1 MNPSAV
7 TLTDETGR
15 TLACEIERS
24 AAIDGTEYLLLH
36 PVDNPVRIFAWES
49 ETETESTLVEIE
61 DPELAE
67 IYETAKAVLAE
78 KNLVLQDSAYTL
90 TVVGDLPE
98 AIDEEDVVQID
109 VEGEDETEEF
119 WEIAKFYFA
128 ERGYSVFLELE
139 PLPFFAKRTAG
150 GEVHLL
156 DEEAIVALQPMLEE
170 HFAEYFA
177 DEFGD
182 EDEED

>member
-15 TLACEIERS
+15 ILVCEIERS

-36 PVDNPVRIFAWES
+36 PVDYPVRVFAWES
-49 ETETESTLVEIE
+49 ETEEESTLVEIE
-61 DPELAE
+61 DTELAE

-78 KNLVLQDSAYTL
+78 KDLTLQNSAYTL
-90 TVVGDLPE
+90 TVAGELSE
-98 AIDEEDVVQID
+98 EIDEEDIVQID
-109 VEGEDETEEF
+109 VEGEDETEDF
-119 WEIAKFYFA
+119 LEIAKFYFA
-128 ERGYSVFLELE
+128 ERGYSVFLELD
-139 PLPFFAKRTAG
+139 PLPFFAKRTEG

-156 DEEAIVALQPMLEE
+156 DEEAIVALQPLLEE

-177 DEFGD
+177 DELGD